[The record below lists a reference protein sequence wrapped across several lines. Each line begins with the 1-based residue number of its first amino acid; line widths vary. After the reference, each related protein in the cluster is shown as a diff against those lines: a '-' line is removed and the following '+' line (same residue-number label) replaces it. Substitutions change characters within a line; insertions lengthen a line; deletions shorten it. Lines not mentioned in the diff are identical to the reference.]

1 MMKYFFTLLCVAMC
15 HLTVMAQEESQAVRP
30 VGRGYEFTVPLWP

>member
-15 HLTVMAQEESQAVRP
+15 HLTVMAQEESQAA
-30 VGRGYEFTVPLWP
+30 GGFECSSHEFVLG